1 MTLIEPLADPIRR
14 DQYGRYKVLAPNGK
28 KPVGYSRATTIAK
41 ALDDTSNLAAWG
53 KRMTALGLAS
63 RPDLLAMVQTT
74 DATDK
79 KALDRLC
86 ESASEAGGATAR
98 RDLGTALHKMFE
110 QSCVTPGYKPPA
122 TYAADITAIHTTLR
136 EAGLQVVD
144 ECSELMVVIDKH
156 QIAGMADLIVERIS
170 DGELFI
176 ADLKTGSSVA
186 YGALGW
192 AIQLSIYANADNI
205 YIQGQAVDGSEDLRA
220 PMPAVNK
227 AQAFIIHCE
236 PESGACSLHTLNIE
250 RGFQA
255 LECAME
261 VREWRKARKLLVP
274 FVSAGGERADEAV
287 VAPTEP
293 AASTPTSAAD
303 ISTPAAGPGVGEV
316 TASSEPSPT
325 PDTPPDE
332 RDSWQ
337 PVDLGPALTKLEEQ
351 QASQLEADYAA
362 IVERDHMLTLRRIWL
377 LERIRIIG
385 EQGFIT
391 TLQAEWPD
399 NCPGP
404 KAVRN
409 GDTTWNIA
417 ETAAVVK
424 CVDTVEMAHDMPFGA
439 TDPELVQRLKLEE
452 TERFVK
458 AATGAGLTNQT
469 AN

>member
-1 MTLIEPLADPIRR
+1 MTLIEPLPDPIRR
-14 DQYGRYKVLAPNGK
+14 DQYGRYKVLAPKGK

-53 KRMTALGLAS
+53 KRMTALGLAV

-74 DATDK
+74 DAADK

-110 QSCVTPGYKPPA
+110 QSCITLGYKPPA
-122 TYAADITAIHTTLR
+122 TYAADITAIHQTLR

-205 YIQGQAVDGSEDLRA
+205 YIQGAAVDGSDDLRA
-220 PMPAVNK
+220 PMPLVNK
-227 AQAFIIHCE
+227 QQAFIIHCE
-236 PESGACSLHTLNIE
+236 PESGSCTLHTLNIE

-261 VREWRKARKLLVP
+261 VREWRKARQLLVP
-274 FVSAGGERADEAV
+274 FKGAGGAESGAV
-287 VAPTEP
+287 VAHDGP
-293 AASTPTSAAD
+293 AASTDGLPDAV
-303 ISTPAAGPGVGEV
+303 STATGSTAGVGEAV
-316 TASSEPSPT
+316 HPPTATPT
-325 PDTPPDE
+325 PHITDTE
-332 RDSWQ
+332 A
-337 PVDLGPALTKLEEQ
+337 ALE
-351 QASQLEADYAA
+351 
-362 IVERDHMLTLRRIWL
+362 ERDHMLHLRRLWL

-385 EQGFIT
+385 EQGFIS

-399 NCPGP
+399 NCAGP

-409 GDTTWNIA
+409 GDNTWNIA

-424 CVDTVEMAHDMPFGA
+424 CVDTVEMAHDLPFGA

-458 AATGAGLTNQT
+458 AATGAGLTNKT

>member
-1 MTLIEPLADPIRR
+1 MSLIEPLPDPIRR
-14 DQYGRYKVLAPNGK
+14 DQYGRYKVLPLKGK
-28 KPVGYSRATTIAK
+28 KPVGYTRATTVAK

-53 KRMTALGLAS
+53 KRMTALGLAV
-63 RPDLLAMVQTT
+63 RPDLLAMIQTT

-122 TYAADITAIHTTLR
+122 TYQADITAIHTTLR

-205 YIQGQAVDGSEDLRA
+205 YIQGAAVDGSDDLRA
-220 PMPAVNK
+220 PMPLVNK
-227 AQAFIIHCE
+227 QQAFIIHCE
-236 PESGACSLHTLNIE
+236 PESGSCDLHTLNIE

-261 VREWRKARKLLVP
+261 VREWRKARQLLVP
-274 FVSAGGERADEAV
+274 FKGAGGAESGAV
-287 VAPTEP
+287 VAHDGP
-293 AASTPTSAAD
+293 AASTDGLPDAV
-303 ISTPAAGPGVGEV
+303 STATGSSDGVGEV
-316 TASSEPSPT
+316 TASSEPSST
-325 PDTPPDE
+325 PHITDTE
-332 RDSWQ
+332 A
-337 PVDLGPALTKLEEQ
+337 AL
-351 QASQLEADYAA
+351 
-362 IVERDHMLTLRRIWL
+362 VERDHMLNLRKLWL

-399 NCPGP
+399 NCAGP
-404 KAVRN
+404 KAVRSRQVK
-409 GDTTWNIA
+409 WNIA

-424 CVDTVEMAHDMPFGA
+424 CVDTVEMAHDLPFGA

>member
-1 MTLIEPLADPIRR
+1 MSLIEPLPDPIRR
-14 DQYGRYKVLAPNGK
+14 DQYGRYKVLPLKGK
-28 KPVGYSRATTIAK
+28 KPVGYTRATTVAK

-63 RPDLLAMVQTT
+63 RPDLLAMIQTT

-122 TYAADITAIHTTLR
+122 TYQADITAIHTTLR

-176 ADLKTGSSVA
+176 ADLKTGSSVQ

-205 YIQGQAVDGSEDLRA
+205 YIQGAAVDGSEDLRA
-220 PMPAVNK
+220 PMPTVNK
-227 AQAFIIHCE
+227 QQAFIIHCE
-236 PESGACSLHTLNIE
+236 PESGSCDLHTLNIE

-261 VREWRKARKLLVP
+261 VREWRKARQLLVL
-274 FVSAGGERADEAV
+274 FKGAGGVESGVV
-287 VAPTEP
+287 VAHDGP
-293 AASTPTSAAD
+293 AASTDGLPDAVSTATGSSDGVEGVTSLEPS
-303 ISTPAAGPGVGEV
+303 STPHTTDTAGSLIAE
-316 TASSEPSPT
+316 
-325 PDTPPDE
+325 
-332 RDSWQ
+332 
-337 PVDLGPALTKLEEQ
+337 L
-351 QASQLEADYAA
+351 
-362 IVERDHMLTLRRIWL
+362 VERDHMLNLRKLWL

-385 EQGFIT
+385 ERGFIT

-399 NCPGP
+399 ACAGP

-424 CVDTVEMAHDMPFGA
+424 CVDIVEMAHDLPFGA
-439 TDPELVQRLKLEE
+439 TDPELLQRMKLEE

>member
-1 MTLIEPLADPIRR
+1 MSLIEPLPDPIRR
-14 DQYGRYKVLAPNGK
+14 DQYGRYKVLPLKGK
-28 KPVGYSRATTIAK
+28 KPVGYTRATTVAK

-63 RPDLLAMVQTT
+63 RPDLLAMIQTT

-122 TYAADITAIHTTLR
+122 TYQADITAIHTALR

-176 ADLKTGSSVA
+176 ADLKTGSSVQ

-205 YIQGQAVDGSEDLRA
+205 YIQGAAVDGSEDLRA
-220 PMPAVNK
+220 PMPTVNK
-227 AQAFIIHCE
+227 QQAFIIHCE
-236 PESGACSLHTLNIE
+236 PESGSCDLHTLNIE

-261 VREWRKARKLLVP
+261 VREWRKARQLLVL
-274 FVSAGGERADEAV
+274 FKGAGGAESGVV
-287 VAPTEP
+287 VAHDGP
-293 AASTPTSAAD
+293 AASTDGLPDAV
-303 ISTPAAGPGVGEV
+303 STATGSSDGVGEV
-316 TASSEPSPT
+316 TASSVEQIAATSPT
-325 PDTPPDE
+325 PHTTEDE
-332 RDSWQ
+332 A
-337 PVDLGPALTKLEEQ
+337 AL
-351 QASQLEADYAA
+351 
-362 IVERDHMLTLRRIWL
+362 VERDHMLELRRIWL

-385 EQGFIT
+385 ERGFIT

-399 NCPGP
+399 ACAGP

-417 ETAAVVK
+417 ETATVVK
-424 CVDTVEMAHDMPFGA
+424 CVDTVEMAHDLPFGA

>member
-1 MTLIEPLADPIRR
+1 MSLIEPLPDPIRR

-28 KPVGYSRATTIAK
+28 KPVGYTRATTVAK

-63 RPDLLAMVQTT
+63 RPDLLAMIQTT

-122 TYAADITAIHTTLR
+122 TYQADITAIHQALR

-176 ADLKTGSSVA
+176 ADLKTGSSVQ

-205 YIQGQAVDGSEDLRA
+205 YIQGAAVDGSEDLRA
-220 PMPAVNK
+220 PMPLVNK
-227 AQAFIIHCE
+227 QQAFIIHCE
-236 PESGACSLHTLNIE
+236 PESGSCDLHTLNIE

-261 VREWRKARKLLVP
+261 VREWRKARQLLVL
-274 FVSAGGERADEAV
+274 FKGAGGVESGVV
-287 VAPTEP
+287 VAHDGP
-293 AASTPTSAAD
+293 AASTDGLPDAV
-303 ISTPAAGPGVGEV
+303 STATGSSDGVGEV
-316 TASSEPSPT
+316 TASSVEQIAATSPT
-325 PDTPPDE
+325 PHITDTAGSLIAE
-332 RDSWQ
+332 
-337 PVDLGPALTKLEEQ
+337 L
-351 QASQLEADYAA
+351 
-362 IVERDHMLTLRRIWL
+362 VERDHMLNLRKLWL

-385 EQGFIT
+385 ERGFIT

-399 NCPGP
+399 ACAGP

-409 GDTTWNIA
+409 GDAIWNIA

-424 CVDTVEMAHDMPFGA
+424 CVDIVEMAHDLPFGA
-439 TDPELVQRLKLEE
+439 TDPELLQRMKLEE
-452 TERFVK
+452 AERLVK

>member
-1 MTLIEPLADPIRR
+1 MSLIEPLPDPIRR
-14 DQYGRYKVLAPNGK
+14 DQYGRYKVLAPKGK

-53 KRMTALGLAS
+53 KRMTALGLAV

-74 DATDK
+74 DAADK

-110 QSCVTPGYKPPA
+110 QSCITLGYKPPA
-122 TYAADITAIHTTLR
+122 TYAADITAIHQTLR

-205 YIQGQAVDGSEDLRA
+205 YIQGAAVDGSDDLRA
-220 PMPAVNK
+220 PMPLVNK
-227 AQAFIIHCE
+227 QQAFIIHCE
-236 PESGACSLHTLNIE
+236 PESGSCTLHTLNIE

-261 VREWRKARKLLVP
+261 VREWRKARQLLVP
-274 FVSAGGERADEAV
+274 FKGAGGAESGAV
-287 VAPTEP
+287 VAHDGP
-293 AASTPTSAAD
+293 AASTDGLPDAV
-303 ISTPAAGPGVGEV
+303 STATGSTAGVGEAV
-316 TASSEPSPT
+316 HPPTATPT
-325 PDTPPDE
+325 PHITDTE
-332 RDSWQ
+332 A
-337 PVDLGPALTKLEEQ
+337 ALE
-351 QASQLEADYAA
+351 
-362 IVERDHMLTLRRIWL
+362 ERDHMLHLRRLWL

-385 EQGFIT
+385 EQGFIS

-399 NCPGP
+399 NCAGP

-409 GDTTWNIA
+409 GDNTWNIA

-424 CVDTVEMAHDMPFGA
+424 CVDTVEMAHDLPFGA

-458 AATGAGLTNQT
+458 AATGAGLTNKT

>member
-1 MTLIEPLADPIRR
+1 
-14 DQYGRYKVLAPNGK
+14 
-28 KPVGYSRATTIAK
+28 
-41 ALDDTSNLAAWG
+41 
-53 KRMTALGLAS
+53 
-63 RPDLLAMVQTT
+63 
-74 DATDK
+74 
-79 KALDRLC
+79 
-86 ESASEAGGATAR
+86 
-98 RDLGTALHKMFE
+98 
-110 QSCVTPGYKPPA
+110 
-122 TYAADITAIHTTLR
+122 
-136 EAGLQVVD
+136 
-144 ECSELMVVIDKH
+144 
-156 QIAGMADLIVERIS
+156 MADLIVERIS

-192 AIQLSIYANADNI
+192 AIQLSIYANADNV
-205 YIQGQAVDGSEDLRA
+205 YIQGSAVDGSEDLRA

-227 AQAFIIHCE
+227 QQAFIIHCE
-236 PESGACSLHTLNIE
+236 PESGSCTLHTLNIE

-274 FVSAGGERADEAV
+274 FAGAGGAESGAV
-287 VAPTEP
+287 VAHDGP
-293 AASTPTSAAD
+293 AASTDGLPDAV
-303 ISTPAAGPGVGEV
+303 STATGSSDGVGEV
-316 TASSEPSPT
+316 TASSEPSST
-325 PDTPPDE
+325 PHITDTE
-332 RDSWQ
+332 A
-337 PVDLGPALTKLEEQ
+337 AL
-351 QASQLEADYAA
+351 
-362 IVERDHMLTLRRIWL
+362 VERDHMLNLRKLWL

-399 NCPGP
+399 ACAGP

-409 GDTTWNIA
+409 GDAIWNIA

>member
-1 MTLIEPLADPIRR
+1 MSMIPVLPDPIRR
-14 DQYGRYKVLAPNGK
+14 DQWGRYKVLPPEGK
-28 KPVGYSRATTIAK
+28 KPVGYARATTVAK

-53 KRMTALGLAS
+53 KRMTALGLAQ
-63 RPDLLAMVQTT
+63 RPDLLAMIQTT

-110 QSCVTPGYKPPA
+110 QSCVTPGYQPPA
-122 TYAADITAIHTTLR
+122 TYAADITAIHQTLR

-144 ECSELMVVIDKH
+144 ECSELMVVLDRY

-176 ADLKTGSSVA
+176 ADLKTGSSVQ

-205 YIQGQAVDGSEDLRA
+205 YIQGAAIDGSEDLRA
-220 PMPAVNK
+220 PMPTVNK
-227 AQAFIIHCE
+227 QLAFIIHCE
-236 PESGACSLHTLNIE
+236 PESGSCDLHTLDIGK
-250 RGFQA
+250 GFEA
-255 LECAME
+255 LETAIN
-261 VREWRKARKLLVP
+261 VREWRKARQLLVR
-274 FVSAGGERADEAV
+274 FKGAGGGETAEAV
-287 VAPTEP
+287 VAPMQDP
-293 AASTPTSAAD
+293 AASTDGLPEAV
-303 ISTPAAGPGVGEV
+303 STATGSSDGVGEETNSLV
-316 TASSEPSPT
+316 VCIATTSPT
-325 PDTPPDE
+325 PHT
-332 RDSWQ
+332 
-337 PVDLGPALTKLEEQ
+337 TK
-351 QASQLEADYAA
+351 DDAA
-362 IVERDHMLTLRRIWL
+362 IVERDHMLNLRKLWL

-385 EQGFIT
+385 EQGFIS
-391 TLQAEWPD
+391 TLQTQWPEG
-399 NCPGP
+399 CPGP

-409 GDTTWNIA
+409 GDAIWNIA

-424 CVDTVEMAHDMPFGA
+424 CVDTVEMVHDMPFGA
-439 TDPELVQRLKLEE
+439 TDPELLHRLKLEE

-458 AATGAGLTNQT
+458 AATGAGLTNKT

>member
-1 MTLIEPLADPIRR
+1 MSLIEPLPDPIRR
-14 DQYGRYKVLAPNGK
+14 DQYGRYKVLPLKGK

-98 RDLGTALHKMFE
+98 RDIGTALHKMFE

-122 TYAADITAIHTTLR
+122 TYAADIQAIHTTLR

-205 YIQGQAVDGSEDLRA
+205 YIQGAAVDGSEDLRA
-220 PMPAVNK
+220 PMPLVNK
-227 AQAFIIHCE
+227 QQAFIIHCE
-236 PESGACSLHTLNIE
+236 PESGSCDLHTLNIE
-250 RGFQA
+250 RGFEA

-274 FVSAGGERADEAV
+274 FAGAGGVESGAV
-287 VAPTEP
+287 VAHDGPT
-293 AASTPTSAAD
+293 ASTTVLSEAV
-303 ISTPAAGPGVGEV
+303 STATGSEGVGEV
-316 TASSEPSPT
+316 AASSEPSST
-325 PDTPPDE
+325 PDTPTHIT
-332 RDSWQ
+332 
-337 PVDLGPALTKLEEQ
+337 PVEAALEER
-351 QASQLEADYAA
+351 E
-362 IVERDHMLTLRRIWL
+362 HMLHIRRLWL

-404 KAVRN
+404 KAVRSRQAK
-409 GDTTWNIA
+409 WNIA

>member
-1 MTLIEPLADPIRR
+1 MSLIEPLPDPIRR
-14 DQYGRYKVLAPNGK
+14 DQYGRYKVLPLKGK
-28 KPVGYSRATTIAK
+28 KPVGYTRATTVAK

-63 RPDLLAMVQTT
+63 RPDLLAMIQTT

-122 TYAADITAIHTTLR
+122 TYQADITAIHTTLR

-176 ADLKTGSSVA
+176 ADLKTGSSVQ

-205 YIQGQAVDGSEDLRA
+205 YIQGAAVDGSEDLRA
-220 PMPAVNK
+220 PMPTVNK
-227 AQAFIIHCE
+227 QQAFIIHCE
-236 PESGACSLHTLNIE
+236 PESGSCDLHTLNIE

-261 VREWRKARKLLVP
+261 VREWRKARQLLVL
-274 FVSAGGERADEAV
+274 FKGAGGVESGVV
-287 VAPTEP
+287 VAH
-293 AASTPTSAAD
+293 D
-303 ISTPAAGPGVGEV
+303 GPAAGTDGLPDAVSTATGSSDGVEGV
-316 TASSEPSPT
+316 TSLEPSST
-325 PDTPPDE
+325 PHITDTAGSLIAE
-332 RDSWQ
+332 
-337 PVDLGPALTKLEEQ
+337 L
-351 QASQLEADYAA
+351 
-362 IVERDHMLTLRRIWL
+362 VERDHMLNLRKLWL

-385 EQGFIT
+385 ERGFIT

-399 NCPGP
+399 ACAGP

-409 GDTTWNIA
+409 GDAIWNIA

-424 CVDTVEMAHDMPFGA
+424 CVDIVEMAHDLPFGA
-439 TDPELVQRLKLEE
+439 TDPELLQRMKLEE
-452 TERFVK
+452 AERLVK
-458 AATGAGLTNQT
+458 AATGAGLTNKT